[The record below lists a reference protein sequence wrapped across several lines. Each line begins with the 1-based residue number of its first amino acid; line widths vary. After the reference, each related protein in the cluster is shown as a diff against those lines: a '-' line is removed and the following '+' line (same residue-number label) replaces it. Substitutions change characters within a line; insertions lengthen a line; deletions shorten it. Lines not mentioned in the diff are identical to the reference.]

1 MHEYTCGS
9 TYLVFT
15 HLISRAS
22 PILHFS
28 FLIGLQPL
36 VSVVF
41 EPDGDTNQDNHNSAV
56 LLNAYNLALNSTDNE
71 TCALLEE
78 TIEDWKKTYAFE
90 STTYGDKTAK
100 HLWCVDVLP
109 KRCEFQ
115 SIYNCTVRL
124 TEAGSFCT
132 DSCNNN
138 TGLCSRD
145 RCRYFRPSTLYFES
159 VHHGTSFGVQVVYNE
174 LMSVKIT

>member
-1 MHEYTCGS
+1 MWFDFPCFC
-9 TYLVFT
+9 TY
-15 HLISRAS
+15 LISRAS

-28 FLIGLQPL
+28 FLIGLIPL
-36 VSVVF
+36 FSVVL

-71 TCALLEE
+71 TCALLKE

-90 STTYGDKTAK
+90 SSIYGDKTSK

-115 SIYNCTVRL
+115 SIYNCTKRL
-124 TEAGSFCT
+124 TEAESFCT
-132 DSCNNN
+132 GRCNNN

-145 RCRYFRPSTLYFES
+145 QCRYFRPSTLYFES
-159 VHHGTSFGVQVVYNE
+159 VVHHGTNFAVQVVYNE
-174 LMSVKIT
+174 FTSVNLT